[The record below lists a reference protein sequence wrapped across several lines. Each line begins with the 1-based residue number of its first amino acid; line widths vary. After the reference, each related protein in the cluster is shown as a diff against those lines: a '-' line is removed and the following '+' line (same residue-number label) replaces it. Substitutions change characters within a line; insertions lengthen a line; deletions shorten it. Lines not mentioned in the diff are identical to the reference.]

1 MRSLALL
8 LLICCL
14 PACKTTWRGQSSGLT
29 DDQRMRSIKDVSALS
44 SAYETQANFADL
56 RRRRDGRANAFG
68 RDLRSMGVFVDRHFF
83 NYSPD
88 DPYVNYPTETSYLD
102 HLLQF
107 SLLTV
112 AR

>member
-1 MRSLALL
+1 MRFLALL

-14 PACKTTWRGQSSGLT
+14 PACRTTWSGQGAGLT
-29 DDQRMRSIKDVSALS
+29 DDQRARSIKDVSALS

-56 RRRRDGRANAFG
+56 RRRQDGRANAFG
-68 RDLRSMGVFVDRHFF
+68 RDLRSMGVFVDRYFF

-88 DPYVNYPTETSYLD
+88 DPYVNYPTNTGYFD
-102 HLLQF
+102 HLMQF
-107 SLLTV
+107 TLRTD